1 MSWKRVIVASGTG
14 GAIQPVDLTATNL
27 SENATDEGKVL
38 KIKADGSSMGWYP
51 DETIAHPTGFPQT
64 GITLTSTSPTAGPS
78 LANDGVVIS
87 ELDIDIATDSD
98 GHTTT
103 ATGTIK
109 TREMSLA
116 DLGYVGAHDAN
127 NFIHPENGPTT
138 PTKNLN
144 IGSLASNEVITGITY
159 SRTTDKWGHTQEHDA
174 GYSTKQLD
182 LSDLGYT
189 GHADADNYDYWTV
202 ANDNSD
208 PENIT
213 AGGTLKFTAGA
224 HMEVTTTENA
234 GTVTVEVTGVPKAL
248 GEITTITE
256 GDGLAFTLPGGAAAT
271 HFDGDAPSGVISL
284 EEPETIEVG
293 SSNSSGSNGV
303 GHTHAITTTSDGH
316 ANNDTILAVDAN
328 GYIKVS
334 TLEVANSFTVNG
346 AEVILG
352 SADLQIEDNTIQI
365 NYNSTDGDFND
376 EDSAIIFGTDYDANG
391 RTNSTKIVNKRD
403 LNGATHSGLV
413 FTDLMSAGDATVG
426 NGTTDVGGN
435 VKGLYTGP
443 ILAKGSVFCEN
454 IKTAGYVWSGEA
466 LLTDSYL
473 QFTEQSTAPVG
484 ESGAE
489 EDGMVYW
496 SGDDLWVYYA

>member
-1 MSWKRVIVASGTG
+1 MSWKRVIVASGAA
-14 GAIQPVDLTATNL
+14 GAIKPVDLTSTNL
-27 SENATDEGKVL
+27 AETAADEGKVL
-38 KIKADGSSMGWYP
+38 KIKSDGVSMGWYP

-64 GITLTSTSPTAGPS
+64 GIDLNTTTPDAGPS
-78 LANDGVVIS
+78 LGEAGVVIS

-103 ATGTIK
+103 ATGLVK

-127 NFIHPENGPTT
+127 NFIHPENGPTV

-144 IGSLASNEVITGITY
+144 IGSLSANEVITGITY

-202 ANDNSD
+202 TNDGGDS
-208 PENIT
+208 ENIT

-224 HMEVTTTENA
+224 HMQVTTTENA
-234 GTVTVEVTGVPKAL
+234 GTVTVEVAGVPKAL
-248 GEITTITE
+248 GEITTMTE
-256 GDGLAFTLPGGAAAT
+256 GAGLAFTLPGGTDVT

-284 EEPETIEVG
+284 ETPSTIGVG
-293 SSNSSGSNGV
+293 SENDSGSNGT
-303 GHTHAITTTSDGH
+303 GHTHEITTTSDGH

-376 EDSAIIFGTDYDANG
+376 DDSAIIFGTDYDADG

-403 LNGATHSGLV
+403 LNGVNTSGLV
-413 FTDLMSAGDATVG
+413 FTDLMDAGDATVG
-426 NGTTDVGGN
+426 TGTTNIGGN

-466 LLTDSYL
+466 LLTDSHL
-473 QFTEQSTAPVG
+473 QFVSQTTAPVG
-484 ESGAE
+484 ESGSA

-496 SGDDLWVYYA
+496 SGDDLWVYYS